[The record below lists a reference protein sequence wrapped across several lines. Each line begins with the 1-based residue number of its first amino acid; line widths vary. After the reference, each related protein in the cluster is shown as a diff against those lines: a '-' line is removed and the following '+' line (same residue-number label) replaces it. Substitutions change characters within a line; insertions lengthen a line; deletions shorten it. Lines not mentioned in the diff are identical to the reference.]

1 MGESQG
7 FMIYHV
13 TSRSA
18 WSEARQSGEYRAASL
33 ETEGFIHCSTGSQVL
48 PVVEKFYMGQQD
60 LLLLLIDVS
69 LLSSELKWEPPS
81 GGTPPSGVPEGE
93 PFPHIYGPIN
103 LEAVVKAVDLEANP
117 DGNYNLPLDL

>member
-1 MGESQG
+1 MGESQR

-13 TSRSA
+13 TSHSA
-18 WSEARQSGEYRAASL
+18 WNKARQSGEYRAASL
-33 ETEGFIHCSTGSQVL
+33 ETEGFIHCSTAPQVL
-48 PVVEKFYMGQQD
+48 PVVEKFYMGQHD
-60 LLLLLIDVS
+60 LLLLMIDPA

-81 GGTPPSGVPEGE
+81 GGTPPPGVPEGE

-117 DGNYNLPLDL
+117 DGNYNLPVDL